1 MKHIT
6 ITQATQIRKKAE
18 AGDDMAVIAA
28 AYGIPI
34 KRVEGISGISR
45 KVNKADAKAEAKAEA
60 DSVTA
65 AEEFE

>member
-45 KVNKADAKAEAKAEA
+45 KVNKADAKADAKTDPDALAPA
-60 DSVTA
+60 D
-65 AEEFE
+65 EFE